1 MDARGARRTVR
12 GRIGRGASLGAAVSV
27 VALVATA
34 LLVGCGGSSARAERV
49 VGFRVERAL
58 ALREGGVVLAGVRVA
73 TGSGGRCGASQ
84 KQLEDFALVRID
96 ADGSRSWAGEL
107 ASSRTRARC
116 AGEVDSLVEEAGG
129 SVLLSGWLF
138 KPSDSSF
145 DDNSSQA
152 SAMARFAH
160 GRLDKQF
167 ADDGMLETGEPSA
180 KIALQPD
187 GSIVAAGGRRYST
200 TGTTDNTFTP
210 PDVRGLVG
218 GIAALPA
225 GRLAVSALLPRG
237 MHVFEVRV
245 FDQNGRL
252 VQRAATSFAPVRP
265 FGEADVLDA
274 FAAPG
279 ALYVFGRWTDG
290 ASAGGYTHFLYR
302 YDLEGDLD
310 SHFGDAGRLLLGPRG
325 PDVSVDQVAID
336 GAGRIVV
343 VGAER
348 DDARQLFVARY
359 QSNGALDAAFGNH
372 GIRLLSLS
380 PATTRGDAR
389 TAIAIARD
397 GQIVAAGMIAGSRT
411 RVFRLDG
418 DGALAGSFTLP

>member
-1 MDARGARRTVR
+1 VQ
-12 GRIGRGASLGAAVSV
+12 
-27 VALVATA
+27 
-34 LLVGCGGSSARAERV
+34 
-49 VGFRVERAL
+49 RAL

-116 AGEVDSLVEEAGG
+116 ASEVDSLVEEAGG
-129 SVLLSGWLF
+129 NVLLSGWLF
-138 KPSDSSF
+138 QPSDSSF

-152 SAMARFAH
+152 SVIARFAH

-180 KIALQPD
+180 KIALEPD
-187 GSIVAAGGRRYST
+187 GSIVIAGGRRYST
-200 TGTTDNTFTP
+200 TGTTDNTFAP
-210 PDVRGLVG
+210 AVRGLVG

-225 GRLAVSALLPRG
+225 GRLAVAALLPRG

-252 VQRAATSFAPVRP
+252 VRRTATSFAPVRP
-265 FGEADVLDA
+265 FGTADVLDA
-274 FAAPG
+274 FAARG
-279 ALYVFGRWTDG
+279 ALYVFGRWTDPD
-290 ASAGGYTHFLYR
+290 SAGGYAHFLYR
-302 YDLEGDLD
+302 YDVDGDLD
-310 SHFGDAGRLLLGPRG
+310 SHFGHAGRLLLGPRG
-325 PDVSVDQVAID
+325 PGVSVDQVAID

-348 DDARQLFVARY
+348 ADARQLFVARY
-359 QSNGALDAAFGNH
+359 QRNGALDAAFGNH
-372 GIRLLSLS
+372 GIRLLSLD
-380 PATTRGDAR
+380 PATNRGDAR

-397 GQIVAAGMIAGSRT
+397 GQIVAAGMTAGGRT
-411 RVFRLDG
+411 RVFRLAG

>member
-1 MDARGARRTVR
+1 
-12 GRIGRGASLGAAVSV
+12 
-27 VALVATA
+27 
-34 LLVGCGGSSARAERV
+34 
-49 VGFRVERAL
+49 
-58 ALREGGVVLAGVRVA
+58 
-73 TGSGGRCGASQ
+73 
-84 KQLEDFALVRID
+84 
-96 ADGSRSWAGEL
+96 
-107 ASSRTRARC
+107 
-116 AGEVDSLVEEAGG
+116 VEEADG
-129 SVLLSGWLF
+129 SVLLSGSLF

-145 DDNSSQA
+145 DDNSSLFEV
-152 SAMARFAH
+152 MARFAH
-160 GRLDKQF
+160 GHLDKQF
-167 ADDGMLETGEPSA
+167 ADDGMLEAADPPGEG
-180 KIALQPD
+180 KIALEPD
-187 GSIVAAGGRRYST
+187 GSIVTAGSRYSA
-200 TGTTDNTFTP
+200 TGKRDGAFAP
-210 PDVRGLVG
+210 AVPGLPG

-225 GRLAVSALLPRG
+225 GRLAVAALLPGG

-252 VQRAATSFAPVRP
+252 VRRTATSFAPVRP

-310 SHFGDAGRLLLGPRG
+310 SHFGHAGRLLLGPRG

>member
-1 MDARGARRTVR
+1 
-12 GRIGRGASLGAAVSV
+12 
-27 VALVATA
+27 
-34 LLVGCGGSSARAERV
+34 
-49 VGFRVERAL
+49 
-58 ALREGGVVLAGVRVA
+58 VRVA

-116 AGEVDSLVEEAGG
+116 ASEVDSLVEEAGG
-129 SVLLSGWLF
+129 NVLLSGWLF
-138 KPSDSSF
+138 QPSDSSF

-152 SAMARFAH
+152 SVIARFAH

-180 KIALQPD
+180 KIALEPD
-187 GSIVAAGGRRYST
+187 GSIVIAGGRRYST
-200 TGTTDNTFTP
+200 TGTTDNTFAP
-210 PDVRGLVG
+210 AVRGLVG

-225 GRLAVSALLPRG
+225 GRLAVAALLPRG

-252 VQRAATSFAPVRP
+252 VRRTATSFAPVRP
-265 FGEADVLDA
+265 FGTADVLDA
-274 FAAPG
+274 FAARG
-279 ALYVFGRWTDG
+279 ALYVFGRWTDPD
-290 ASAGGYTHFLYR
+290 SAGGYAHFLYR
-302 YDLEGDLD
+302 YDVDGDLD
-310 SHFGDAGRLLLGPRG
+310 SHFGHAGRLLLGPRG
-325 PDVSVDQVAID
+325 PGVSVDQVAID

-348 DDARQLFVARY
+348 ADARQLFVARY
-359 QSNGALDAAFGNH
+359 QRNGALDAAFGNH
-372 GIRLLSLS
+372 GIRLLSLD
-380 PATTRGDAR
+380 PATNRGDAR

-397 GQIVAAGMIAGSRT
+397 GQIVAAGMTAGGRT
-411 RVFRLDG
+411 RVFRLAG